1 MWYSIQSIR
10 ASRTLGWREG
20 RVLFGGME
28 APSLQHVRYRVQ
40 SAKLTDPDLDYAKG
54 PAHGPEFKSRFGPLD
69 DFDLS
74 SPYPLP
80 PVTRLT

>member
-10 ASRTLGWREG
+10 GRSDGERGASSVWWDG
-20 RVLFGGME
+20 R
-28 APSLQHVRYRVQ
+28 PSLQHVRYRVQ